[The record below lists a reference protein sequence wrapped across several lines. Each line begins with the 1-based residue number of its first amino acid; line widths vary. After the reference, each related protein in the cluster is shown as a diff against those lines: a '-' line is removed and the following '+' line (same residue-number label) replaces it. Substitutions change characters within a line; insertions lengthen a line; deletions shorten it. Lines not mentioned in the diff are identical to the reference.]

1 MKLEQA
7 ISWPSV
13 DKSKIKT
20 DNVNYVV
27 QLNGKK
33 KGNILTKVDIEK
45 KDLLNQIKNDQK
57 FKKYLQNKYI
67 LKCFFV
73 KNRLINILLK

>member
-1 MKLEQA
+1 M
-7 ISWPSV
+7 
-13 DKSKIKT
+13 
-20 DNVNYVV
+20 V

-33 KGNILTKVDIEK
+33 KGNILTKIDVEE
-45 KDLLNQIKNDQK
+45 KDLLNQIKNNQK
-57 FKKYLQNKYI
+57 FEKILQDKKI